1 MNRYVV
7 IFVAALA
14 APPLAAQQQPAPA
27 PAPAAATEGKQ
38 IVAVVNGE
46 VITQAKLDS
55 LWERLGAQMRKQY
68 EATGGK
74 QGFLENYLRKRLL
87 IQEAIKSG
95 FDKRADV
102 QLEVEAAKESAI
114 FDLYVRDVVS
124 QAYVTDQAIQE
135 YYNEH
140 KSEFSTPEKVKVRH
154 IVVTPQNNK
163 SKTEAREKI
172 EKAATELYP
181 FRVSPNANPEVAAQL
196 FLSRFAQAAGKYS
209 EDATATMGGDLGW
222 VERGM
227 LDKTFEDAAFNLKKG
242 MMSGIIETKFGY
254 HLIYVEDRK
263 QAGTESLENA
273 RPDVREFLMAQN
285 AAKVMEDVNRELA
298 QLRMSSKITVYPE
311 NIK

>member
-1 MNRYVV
+1 MLV
-7 IFVAALA
+7 FVAALA
-14 APPLAAQQQPAPA
+14 AAPLGAQQQPAPA
-27 PAPAAATEGKQ
+27 AAPTEGKQ

-102 QLEVEAAKESAI
+102 QLEVEAAKESTI

-124 QAYVTDQAIQE
+124 QQYVTDDAVKA
-135 YYNEH
+135 YYTEH
-140 KSEFSTPEKVKVRH
+140 KAEFSTPERVKVRH
-154 IVVTPQNNK
+154 IVVTPQNNLK
-163 SKTEAREKI
+163 EAAREKI

-181 FRVSPNANPEVAAQL
+181 FRASPNPDPQVAAQI
-196 FLSRFAQAAGKYS
+196 FVSRFAQAAQKYS
-209 EDATATMGGDLGW
+209 EDATATQGGDLGW

-227 LDKTFEDAAFNLKKG
+227 LDKTFEEAAFNLKKG

-254 HLIYVEDRK
+254 HLIYVEDHK
-263 QAGTESLENA
+263 SPGTESLDSA
-273 RPDVREFLMAQN
+273 RADIREFLMAQN

-298 QLRMSSKITVYPE
+298 QLRMNSKITVYPE
-311 NIK
+311 NIR

>member
-1 MNRYVV
+1 MNRNVLV
-7 IFVAALA
+7 FVAALA
-14 APPLAAQQQPAPA
+14 AAPLGAQQQPAPA
-27 PAPAAATEGKQ
+27 APAAASEGKQ

-46 VITQAKLDS
+46 LITQAKLDS

-87 IQEAIKSG
+87 IQEAVKSG

-124 QAYVTDQAIQE
+124 QAYVTDQAIKD
-135 YYNEH
+135 YYEEH

-163 SKTEAREKI
+163 SKEGAREKI

-181 FRVSPNANPEVAAQL
+181 FRVSPNSKPEVAAQL
-196 FLSRFAQAAGKYS
+196 FLSRFGQAAEKYS
-209 EDATATMGGDLGW
+209 EDATATQGGDLGW

-242 MMSGIIETKFGY
+242 VMSGIIETKFGY

-263 QAGTESLENA
+263 EAGTESLESA

-285 AAKVMEDVNRELA
+285 ATKVMEDVNRELA
-298 QLRMSSKITVYPE
+298 QLRMSSKISVYPE

>member
-1 MNRYVV
+1 MNRNVLV
-7 IFVAALA
+7 FVAALA
-14 APPLAAQQQPAPA
+14 AAPLVAQQK
-27 PAPAAATEGKQ
+27 PAAAVPAAASEGKQ

-102 QLEVEAAKESAI
+102 QLEIEAAKESAI

-124 QAYVTDQAIQE
+124 QAYVTDDAIKS
-135 YYNEH
+135 YYEEH
-140 KSEFSTPEKVKVRH
+140 KSEFSTPERVKVRH

-163 SKTEAREKI
+163 SKEEAREKI

-181 FRVSPNANPEVAAQL
+181 FRVSPNSNPEVAAQI

-263 QAGTESLENA
+263 EPGTESLESA

-285 AAKVMEDVNRELA
+285 ATKVMEDVNRELA
-298 QLRMSSKITVYPE
+298 QLRQSSKITVYPE